1 MRLAIFATLSHS
13 TDLPAVLTM
22 PSRREE
28 FLREC
33 QILASFHACALAIKK
48 ITVDC
53 QPSQEICLMQGGPG
67 CAGHFGNYYELG
79 PEWVTPNLKL
89 IPNPGAW
96 NRGAGLIFIDQPVG
110 TGFSPS
116 GKTV

>member
-1 MRLAIFATLSHS
+1 MR
-13 TDLPAVLTM
+13 
-22 PSRREE
+22 
-28 FLREC
+28 
-33 QILASFHACALAIKK
+33 
-48 ITVDC
+48 
-53 QPSQEICLMQGGPG
+53 CLQGGPG

-96 NRGAGLIFIDQPVG
+96 NRAAGLLFIDQPVG

-116 GKTV
+116 GAFTRMKIHSKVNCSMAYLSVCRGYQLTLFDLQGLGGYLTMRMR